1 MFWLLKLSKLSL
13 IFCISLILFSMI
25 LKLDGFNPVGVPGDV
40 DVKAIL
46 KDKSWYTFAIK
57 SNIETTQELIAHF
70 KEFMKEVFKKNKSLQ
85 SKFQNIP
92 NDQKLKMFSVNK

>member
-13 IFCISLILFSMI
+13 IFCISLILFSII

-57 SNIETTQELIAHF
+57 SNISTKDE
-70 KEFMKEVFKKNKSLQ
+70 N
-85 SKFQNIP
+85 
-92 NDQKLKMFSVNK
+92 